1 MKRKILLQLVVP
13 LLSLCMLFLL
23 LAVQPDPASRSVEPV
38 ELSVIL
44 RETDTAALNAA
55 RQGMEQ
61 AAADLNAELRLL
73 TLTTAGSGEEQRVLL
88 EREVSGGA
96 GGVVLVPADRET
108 LADSVRQAAGQVP
121 VVTMETDMRES
132 GAKAWV
138 GADNATLG
146 TALGKAALNGVR
158 PGETVLLLDSLSG
171 DNAVRERLEAA
182 AAVLKTEGRTVEVCT
197 PGERPLS
204 DALKTALSELRPSLV
219 MAFEA
224 GALETAASVL
234 ETVEQPAPLLYGAG
248 ASTAIAAGLEQG
260 RITAIAAQN
269 EFAAGYLAVE
279 AAVRLARHQTW
290 ETEDP
295 LEFSIL
301 RRENMYEP
309 DSQKLLFPVIR

>member
-1 MKRKILLQLVVP
+1 MKRKVLLQLVVP
-13 LLSLCMLFLL
+13 LMGLCMLFLL
-23 LAVQPDPASRSVEPV
+23 LAMQPDAASRTVEPV

-73 TLTTAGSGEEQRVLL
+73 TLTTPGSAKEQRALL

-96 GGVVLVPADRET
+96 RGVVLVPADREA
-108 LADSVRQAAGQVP
+108 LADSVKQAAGQVP
-121 VVTMETDMRES
+121 VVTMETDMSES

-138 GADNATLG
+138 GADNA
-146 TALGKAALNGVR
+146 ALGAALSKAALNGVR
-158 PGETVLLLDSLSG
+158 PGETVLLLDSLPG

-182 AAVLKTEGRTVEVCT
+182 AVVLEAEGRAVDVCA
-197 PGERPLS
+197 PGEKTLS
-204 DALKTALSELRPSLV
+204 DALKTALAAQRPSLV

-224 GALETAASVL
+224 GALETAAAVL
-234 ETVEQPAPLLYGAG
+234 ETVEQPSPLLYGVG
-248 ASTAIAAGLEQG
+248 ASSAVAAGLEQG
-260 RITAIAAQN
+260 HITAIAAQN

-279 AAVRLARHQTW
+279 AAVCLVRHQAW
-290 ETEDP
+290 EAEDP

-309 DSQKLLFPVIR
+309 DSQKLLFPVTR